1 LDYQDA
7 DGNEKIDNVNDTL
20 LRRSIEELQLE
31 IEKEHENLNIKEFSL
46 RNEDENLSCNVKTNM
61 VICRENLS
69 STSFSSSS
77 QDSRRN
83 IAISPSTSTFTST
96 LDPCRSPEILTH
108 EIHELMSSQ
117 VKLIAG
123 LDHRKLIE
131 NTLSAIVA
139 DTGLVSFSQ
148 IGLDLNR
155 IKQQTSNNIGE
166 QLWDDLNA
174 RTKTLK
180 RTGCEDPVRIEN
192 IDNKDRG
199 RSRSAS
205 RNNSKPPTRN
215 NSRVPT
221 PTNIAKGNGGGAPVS
236 SRSMPSPSVDSI
248 DSDPDLSSEKMRQ
261 KVRHSTSLTKK
272 SISKTSSEKFNRQ
285 RSSSLK
291 DSSLSSNTDDRG
303 EDHIGRRESSHLQSQ
318 QQSHSMDVLTALP
331 AEIVKLVE
339 EKGVVRGMWLT
350 SHPLEVQPLSFI
362 EAFQAVDEVGKQGQG
377 TSAEKQLTWQL
388 DLLREYD
395 NQRMERY
402 GSFLATKRSPSI
414 EDQLKAMTIVVGSNL
429 NQQGQPKS
437 TAKKRAPEK
446 NQVFNEYYK
455 DKGRQSNR

>member
-1 LDYQDA
+1 MGHKYA
-7 DGNEKIDNVNDTL
+7 TGKEKIGNIDDSL

-31 IEKEHENLNIKEFSL
+31 IEKEHETLNIKEFSL

-61 VICRENLS
+61 VIYKENLS
-69 STSFSSSS
+69 TTSFSSFS
-77 QDSRRN
+77 QDSRQ
-83 IAISPSTSTFTST
+83 ILAISPSTSTFTST

-155 IKQQTSNNIGE
+155 IKQQTSINMGE

-174 RTKTLK
+174 RTKTHK
-180 RTGCEDPVRIEN
+180 RTGCEDPIRIEH
-192 IDNKDRG
+192 IDNKDRC
-199 RSRSAS
+199 RSRSTS

-221 PTNIAKGNGGGAPVS
+221 PTSIAKGNGGGAPVS
-236 SRSMPSPSVDSI
+236 SRRMPSPSVDSI
-248 DSDPDLSSEKMRQ
+248 DSDPDLSSEKMCR

-272 SISKTSSEKFNRQ
+272 SNSKTSSEKVNRQ
-285 RSSSLK
+285 SLSSLK

-303 EDHIGRRESSHLQSQ
+303 EDNIGKRESSQL
-318 QQSHSMDVLTALP
+318 QSHSMDVITALP

-339 EKGVVRGMWLT
+339 EKGVVRGMWLI
-350 SHPLEVQPLSFI
+350 SHPLEVQPNSFI

-414 EDQLKAMTIVVGSNL
+414 EDQFKAMTIVIGSNL
-429 NQQGQPKS
+429 NQQGQPKY
-437 TAKKRAPEK
+437 TAKKRAAEK
-446 NQVFNEYYK
+446 NQVFTEYYK